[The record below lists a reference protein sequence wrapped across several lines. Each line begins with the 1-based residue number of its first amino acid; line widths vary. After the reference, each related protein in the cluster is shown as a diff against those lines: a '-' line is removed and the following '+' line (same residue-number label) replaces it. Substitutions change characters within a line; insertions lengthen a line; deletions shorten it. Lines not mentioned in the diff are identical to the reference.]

1 MAFNMMNLYS
11 GYNFAK
17 SLIIVGKYEACTCK
31 GITLQCQSLI
41 GPMICLE
48 DGERALEEAF
58 VVDGSSAAP
67 QSHAVIRSRQHHA
80 DKV

>member
-1 MAFNMMNLYS
+1 
-11 GYNFAK
+11 
-17 SLIIVGKYEACTCK
+17 
-31 GITLQCQSLI
+31 
-41 GPMICLE
+41 MICLE